1 MQRRLRKVQQRP
13 IECGIYNKAQLE
25 EIANIK
31 LPDLNTTK
39 VSSAMK
45 IVEELPA
52 IWYIH
57 CRLSLNYISFN
68 GEKLCENYRVVIQK
82 I

>member
-1 MQRRLRKVQQRP
+1 VSVGS
-13 IECGIYNKAQLE
+13 ITKAQLE

-39 VSSAMK
+39 VSCMK
-45 IVEELPA
+45 IVEGTA
-52 IWYIH
+52 QYGYIH